1 VLQQVNDINCFVWIW
16 HENCL
21 YIVEMVKMINQR
33 RVKQT
38 DDMLQAYFDQIKG
51 IPLLTFEEELDLSRR
66 IQKKDEGARRKLV
79 EANLRL
85 VIKIVR
91 GYANSGAAF
100 MDLIQEGNLG
110 LIRAADKYS
119 YVKNVRFST
128 YATWWIRQSINRFL
142 ASYRLIRLPH
152 RKGEALRKIQQAYN
166 HLSQRFMRGPTTEE
180 IAREVGL
187 SVQEAASI
195 IGMSAGA
202 GEDSSAVDLHED
214 YTYNPEQALLR
225 KTSRDCAMRVLS
237 QLKDREKRILIYRYQ
252 LNGGERYT
260 LKRIG
265 DKMGISPETVRQIEI
280 RALKKIR
287 QDASELRYAE
297 GI

>member
-1 VLQQVNDINCFVWIW
+1 MMN
-16 HENCL
+16 
-21 YIVEMVKMINQR
+21 MINRQ
-33 RVKQT
+33 RVKQA
-38 DDMLQAYFDQIKG
+38 DDVLQAYFDQIKG
-51 IPLLTFEEELDLSRR
+51 IPLLTFEEELDLSKR
-66 IQKKDEGARRKLV
+66 IQEKDEGARRKLI

-91 GYANSGAAF
+91 GYAGSGAAF

-110 LIRAADKYS
+110 LIHAAGKYS
-119 YVKNVRFST
+119 YMKNVRFST
-128 YATWWIRQSINRFL
+128 YAAWWIRQAINRFL

-152 RKGEALRKIQQAYN
+152 RKGETLRKIQRAYH
-166 HLSQRFMRGPTTEE
+166 HLSQCFMRGPTIEE
-180 IAREVGL
+180 IAREVGI
-187 SVQEAASI
+187 SPQETASM
-195 IGMSAGA
+195 IGMSAGT
-202 GEDSSAVDLHED
+202 GEDSAAAVDLHED

-225 KTSRDCAMRVLS
+225 KTSRDCTMRVLS
-237 QLKDREKRILIYRYQ
+237 RLKDREKRILIYRYQ

-287 QDASELRYAE
+287 QDASELRYVE